1 MEGAIALGA
10 AESFLTGALLWG
22 ALSLLLVGVI
32 ALPSLA
38 TRSRTAMVPWPL
50 LGLAAFAVIARTIGF
65 YPELA
70 GYLTIATVALIVV
83 VEIDVFTSVELGLR
97 FAVGFGVLTT
107 MATEAVWIVAQFYS
121 DEWLGTDFLTTQTE
135 LQRDIVAVTVTGFV
149 VGSLFY
155 WYFTRFE
162 PAGVVDQAADRTET
176 R

>member
-1 MEGAIALGA
+1 MGGLVTFGA
-10 AESFLTGALLWG
+10 AESLLAGAVLWG
-22 ALSLLLVGVI
+22 GFSLLLVVVI
-32 ALPSLA
+32 ALPPVT
-38 TRSRTAMVPWPL
+38 TRNWTAMVPWPL
-50 LGLAAFAVIARTIGF
+50 LALAAFAVLARAIGF

-70 GYLTIATVALIVV
+70 GYLAIAAVALIVV
-83 VEIDVFTSVELGLR
+83 VELDVFTPVKLGLR

-121 DEWLGTDFLTTQTE
+121 DQWLGTDFLTTQTE

-162 PAGVVDQAADRTET
+162 PAGVVDRATDRTET